1 MSCPEACITQAWLPD
16 CLSTLTHFQAPPFC
30 TSLKNFLK
38 TSRLWEAEAEVKV
51 SRQDQEDCTG
61 AEIKQL
67 PHTSF
72 VRDLAEVVCRVK
84 AHKEDLEYF
93 FPTVSI
99 ILERFSCST

>member
-1 MSCPEACITQAWLPD
+1 M
-16 CLSTLTHFQAPPFC
+16 
-30 TSLKNFLK
+30 
-38 TSRLWEAEAEVKV
+38 KV